1 MESEAF
7 FQEKVYLTP
16 NDISREVTSID
27 AILLK
32 KLKERLEQKCSPHG
46 YVLPGTLELLTRSAG
61 MVDSGRFSG
70 DWAFLVKA
78 KGRVLHPSEGISL
91 DLEILKS
98 NKMGIYGIYENA
110 IRVMVPRDLHLGDE
124 EFDQL
129 KVGERIRVEIQKSRF
144 QLRDPFIV
152 SVGLFRGY
160 STGTDTG
167 AGAGAG
173 ATAATVKQA
182 SIASPSPVSDTDD
195 AEAKPADAVAKP
207 ADAVAKPADESEELE
222 GEDEDAESEEM
233 EEEQEE

>member
-32 KLKERLEQKCSPHG
+32 KIKERLEQKCSPHG

-78 KGRVLHPSEGISL
+78 KGRVLHPPEGTSIE
-91 DLEILKS
+91 LEVLKN
-98 NKMGIYGIYENA
+98 NKMGVYGIYENA
-110 IRVMVPRDLHLGDE
+110 IRVMIPRDLHLGDD

-152 SVGLFRGY
+152 SVGLFRGMA
-160 STGTDTG
+160 TGEAPLVTNNAKSVLPITS
-167 AGAGAG
+167 
-173 ATAATVKQA
+173 VK
-182 SIASPSPVSDTDD
+182 
-195 AEAKPADAVAKP
+195 E
-207 ADAVAKPADESEELE
+207 DESEAEAEAEPEAESE
-222 GEDEDAESEEM
+222 GEAAESEEE

>member
-32 KLKERLEQKCSPHG
+32 KIKERLEQKCSPHG

-78 KGRVLHPSEGISL
+78 KGRVLHPPEGTSIE
-91 DLEILKS
+91 LEVLKN
-98 NKMGIYGIYENA
+98 NKMGVYGIYENA
-110 IRVMVPRDLHLGDE
+110 IRVMIPRDLHLGDE

-152 SVGLFRGY
+152 SVGLFRGMA
-160 STGTDTG
+160 TG
-167 AGAGAG
+167 ANTEAPLVTNNGRS
-173 ATAATVKQA
+173 VL
-182 SIASPSPVSDTDD
+182 SNVS
-195 AEAKPADAVAKP
+195 VR
-207 ADAVAKPADESEELE
+207 EEQKE
-222 GEDEDAESEEM
+222 GEETEGEEEAEEAEEGAESEEE

>member
-32 KLKERLEQKCSPHG
+32 KIKERLEQKCSPHG

-78 KGRVLHPSEGISL
+78 KGRVLHPPEGTSIE
-91 DLEILKS
+91 LEVLKN
-98 NKMGIYGIYENA
+98 NKMGVYGIYENA
-110 IRVMVPRDLHLGDE
+110 IRVMIPRDLHLGDE

-152 SVGLFRGY
+152 SVGLFRGMA
-160 STGTDTG
+160 TGEALITNNG
-167 AGAGAG
+167 KS
-173 ATAATVKQA
+173 VL
-182 SIASPSPVSDTDD
+182 SNVSVREEQKEVEEAEDEAEGE
-195 AEAKPADAVAKP
+195 AEA
-207 ADAVAKPADESEELE
+207 
-222 GEDEDAESEEM
+222 AESEEE

>member
-32 KLKERLEQKCSPHG
+32 KIKERLEQKCSPHG

-78 KGRVLHPSEGISL
+78 KGRVLHPPEGTSIE
-91 DLEILKS
+91 LEVLKN
-98 NKMGIYGIYENA
+98 NKMGVYGIYENA
-110 IRVMVPRDLHLGDE
+110 IRVMIPRDLHLGDD

-152 SVGLFRGY
+152 SVGLFRGMATGEAPLITNNAK
-160 STGTDTG
+160 STL
-167 AGAGAG
+167 ANL
-173 ATAATVKQA
+173 
-182 SIASPSPVSDTDD
+182 PVEDEAEAEAEAEVEESEGDTD
-195 AEAKPADAVAKP
+195 A
-207 ADAVAKPADESEELE
+207 
-222 GEDEDAESEEM
+222 AESEE
-233 EEEQEE
+233 EEEEKEE

>member
-32 KLKERLEQKCSPHG
+32 KIKERLEQKCSPHG

-78 KGRVLHPSEGISL
+78 KGRVLHPPEGTSI
-91 DLEILKS
+91 DLEVLKN
-98 NKMGIYGIYENA
+98 NKMGVYGVYENA
-110 IRVMVPRDLHLGDE
+110 IRVMIPRDLHLGDE

-152 SVGLFRGY
+152 SVGLFRGMA
-160 STGTDTG
+160 TG
-167 AGAGAG
+167 APAAGAP
-173 ATAATVKQA
+173 AAPSLVK
-182 SIASPSPVSDTDD
+182 PVVEEEEKEEEEEEAD
-195 AEAKPADAVAKP
+195 AEA
-207 ADAVAKPADESEELE
+207 ETEE
-222 GEDEDAESEEM
+222 GAESEE
-233 EEEQEE
+233 EEEEKEE